1 MAMDM
6 GPRTR
11 AAILSLLLLAT
22 AAGCGETAA
31 ARAATARRNFVLAQ
45 QYRKQALAA
54 NERGDS
60 ARATQYLQQA
70 QMHEPVGEQASLPPS
85 TTMLL
90 PQHRAIAPASGPV
103 TCHTIGINRFSCF

>member
-22 AAGCGETAA
+22 AAGCGEAA
-31 ARAATARRNFVLAQ
+31 AARRNFVLAQ